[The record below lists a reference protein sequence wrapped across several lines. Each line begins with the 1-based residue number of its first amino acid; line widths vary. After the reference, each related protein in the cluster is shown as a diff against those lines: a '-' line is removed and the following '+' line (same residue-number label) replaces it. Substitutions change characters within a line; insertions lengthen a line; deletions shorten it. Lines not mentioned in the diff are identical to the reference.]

1 MNTQNQLSIHGRIGF
16 RSRSAF
22 SLIEILVVM
31 ALLTVI
37 IFGLLA
43 MFSQTQKAFRTG
55 LAQVDVLEGGRVTTD
70 LISGELAQMTP
81 SRQMAT
87 NFYLEIPNYTPLL
100 QPLPGSS
107 FSRLNLCNDLFF
119 VTRRNQEWI
128 GIGYF
133 VRETDPQTGNL
144 RVSPVGTGTLYR
156 FETNAPALSGRTPAN
171 LLNEFLA
178 ARGSEFRAT
187 RIMDG
192 VVHFKVRAYNTN
204 GFWVTQNLHNP
215 ADNSYISYSPVIA
228 PGEITLCAFYGNA
241 VPAAVEVELGILES
255 RAWERFKSLPDA
267 ASQYRY
273 ITNQTGRV
281 HIFRQRVPIRS
292 VDPLAYR

>member
-1 MNTQNQLSIHGRIGF
+1 MKMNCQLPIRA
-16 RSRSAF
+16 RVEPCVRSAF

-31 ALLTVI
+31 ALLSVI
-37 IFGLLA
+37 ILGLLA
-43 MFSQTQKAFRTG
+43 MFTQTQKAFRTG
-55 LAQVDVLEGGRVTTD
+55 LTQVDVLEGGRVATD
-70 LISGELAQMTP
+70 LISGEMAQMAP
-81 SRQMAT
+81 SRQNAT
-87 NFYLEIPNYTPLL
+87 NFYTEIPNYTPLI

-107 FSRLNLCNDLFF
+107 FPRANLCTDLFF
-119 VTRRNQEWI
+119 VTRRNRDWV

-133 VRETDPQTGNL
+133 VRETDPTTGNL

-156 FETNAPALSGRTPAN
+156 FETNAPALSGRTPVHMY
-171 LLNEFLA
+171 NEFLT

-187 RIMDG
+187 KIMDG

-273 ITNQTGRV
+273 ITNQAGRV
-281 HIFRQRVPIRS
+281 HVFRQRVPIRS